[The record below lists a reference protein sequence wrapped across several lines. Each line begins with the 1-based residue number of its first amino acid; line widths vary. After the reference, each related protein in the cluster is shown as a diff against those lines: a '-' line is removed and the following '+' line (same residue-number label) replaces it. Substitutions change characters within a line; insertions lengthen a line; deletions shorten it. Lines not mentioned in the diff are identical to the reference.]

1 MSRPVVSTYFLFFA
15 ILWIACPILAV
26 AQNLQ
31 IDHVVYAYS
40 NLDSAKNRF
49 ASMGFTLKPGKLH
62 SNGLL
67 NAHVK
72 FENGSYVELMSL
84 KGQPTDDVALKYKT
98 LIEQHYTGAY
108 LALTGPEHHKIVLAL
123 RQLNIEHEV
132 TNGSLWT
139 YIAFPEYS
147 PLSHI
152 FFITYHHPNPATG
165 EFTIH
170 SNGFNG
176 LKEVVIEGGELLVGL
191 LHTLGLRNSLTE
203 QESFLA
209 RFSTPTGAITIVEQE
224 NKDVRPR
231 ILTTSF
237 SNGQGQQLTIS
248 GNR

>member
-1 MSRPVVSTYFLFFA
+1 MSRSVVSTYFLFFA
-15 ILWIACPILAV
+15 FLWIACPILAV

-49 ASMGFTLKPGKLH
+49 ASMGFTLKPGRLH

-152 FFITYHHPNPATG
+152 FFITYHHPNPVTG

-209 RFSTPTGAITIVEQE
+209 RFSTPTGVITIVEQE